1 MKEPSKMQ
9 PPQIDEAKY
18 RMLVEAV
25 TDYAVYMIDA
35 AGYVISW
42 NPGAQRFKGYTAAEI
57 LGHHFSRFYPTH
69 DIEAGVP
76 QRALSVAAQEGRF
89 ETEGWR
95 VRKDGTSFWAH
106 VIIDPVIDPGG
117 ELVGFAKITR
127 DLTERKRAEDALR
140 RSEEQF
146 RLLVQGVTDYAIYM
160 VDPQGIV
167 TSWNVGAERIK
178 GYTPEEII
186 GRSFALFYDQADQD
200 AGVPQKSL
208 ADAARSGKLQS
219 EGWRVRRDGTRFWA
233 HVLIEP
239 IRDKAGVIQGYAKV
253 TRDVTEQRRA
263 QEALEQAR
271 EALFQSQKMDALGQ
285 LTGGI
290 AHDFNNLL
298 MVFLSTLNLL
308 RKQLAHDDK
317 AKALVD
323 AAIQGAQR
331 GSTMTQRLLAFARRQ
346 ELNTE
351 AVDIPAM
358 VRGMADLLQRALGPS
373 ICIETRFPLSLDMVY
388 GDVNQLELALLN
400 LAINARDAMPQGGS
414 IIIAGQPEL
423 VREGH
428 VSALPSGRYIRLSLT
443 DTGEGMDEDTL
454 ARAAEP
460 FFTTKDVGK
469 GTGLGLPMVHGL
481 AEQLGGRLMLKSR
494 KGEGTTVELWLK
506 VAQPEPE
513 ARVEPTAQPVPE
525 AVAAPAAAPMVV
537 LVVDDDS
544 LVLMSTVAMLE
555 DLGHIVIEANSG
567 MQALDLLERNHG
579 IEAMMTDQ
587 AMPLLTGVQLA
598 AQARVQRPQLPIILA
613 SGYAELPQ
621 GSGSDLI
628 RLRKPY
634 RQEDLAHALD
644 VARER
649 ARAAGTRVVAQTP
662 QDQES

>member
-1 MKEPSKMQ
+1 MKEPAKMHA
-9 PPQIDEAKY
+9 PQIDEAKY

-35 AGYVISW
+35 AGYIISW

-57 LGHHFSRFYPTH
+57 LGHHFSRFYPPA
-69 DIEAGVP
+69 DIEAGLP
-76 QRALSVAAQEGRF
+76 QRALAVAAREGRF

-106 VIIDPVIDPGG
+106 VIIDPVIDPDGK
-117 ELVGFAKITR
+117 LVGFAKITR
-127 DLTERKRAEDALR
+127 DLTEKKQAEDALR

-160 VDPQGIV
+160 VDAQGIV
-167 TSWNVGAERIK
+167 TSWNVGAQRIK
-178 GYTPEEII
+178 GYAPEEII
-186 GRSFALFYDQADQD
+186 GRSFSLFYDEGDRQ

-208 ADAARSGKLQS
+208 ENAAREGKLQS
-219 EGWRVRRDGTRFWA
+219 EGWRVRKDGTRFWA

-239 IRDKAGVIQGYAKV
+239 IRDETGVIQGYAKV
-253 TRDVTEQRRA
+253 TRDVTEQRHA

-308 RKQLAHDDK
+308 RKQLANDHK
-317 AKALVD
+317 ATALVD

-351 AVDIPAM
+351 AVDVPAL
-358 VRGMADLLQRALGPS
+358 VHGMADLLQRALGPS
-373 ICIETRFPLSLDMVY
+373 IHIETRFPLSLEKVY
-388 GDVNQLELALLN
+388 GDANQLELALLN

-423 VREGH
+423 VGEGH
-428 VSALPSGRYIRLSLT
+428 ASALPSGRYVRLSLI
-443 DTGEGMDEDTL
+443 DTGEGMDEETL

-481 AEQLGGRLMLKSR
+481 TEQLGGRLTLKSR
-494 KGEGTTVELWLK
+494 KGEGTTVELWLRA
-506 VAQPEPE
+506 VQPDLE
-513 ARVEPTAQPVPE
+513 ALVVEP
-525 AVAAPAAAPMVV
+525 VAKPASRQASTLASAPMVV

-555 DLGHIVIEANSG
+555 DMGHVVVEATSG
-567 MQALDLLERNHG
+567 TQALEILQQDQA
-579 IEAMMTDQ
+579 IEAMMTDH
-587 AMPLLTGVQLA
+587 AMPLMTGVQLA
-598 AQARVQRPQLPIILA
+598 EKARDQRPDLPVILA

-621 GSGSDLI
+621 GSGTDLI

-634 RQEDLAHALD
+634 RQEDLARALD
-644 VARER
+644 VAKER
-649 ARAAGTRVVAQTP
+649 TRIAAAAHATRLQDP
-662 QDQES
+662 QE

>member
-1 MKEPSKMQ
+1 MHSPH
-9 PPQIDEAKY
+9 IDEAKY

-35 AGYVISW
+35 AGYIISW

-57 LGHHFSRFYPTH
+57 LGHHFSRFYPLP
-69 DIEAGVP
+69 DVEAGLP
-76 QRALSVAAQEGRF
+76 ERALRVAAQEGRF

-95 VRKDGTSFWAH
+95 VRKDGTRFWAH
-106 VIIDPVIDPGG
+106 VIIDPVIDPDGR
-117 ELVGFAKITR
+117 LVGFAKITR
-127 DLTERKRAEDALR
+127 DLTERKQAEDALR

-160 VDPQGIV
+160 VDAKGIV
-167 TSWNVGAERIK
+167 TSWNVGAQRIK
-178 GYTPEEII
+178 GYAPEDII
-186 GRSFALFYDQADQD
+186 GRSFALFYDSCDQD
-200 AGVPQKSL
+200 AGVPQSSL
-208 ADAARSGKLQS
+208 DIAAREGKFES
-219 EGWRVRRDGTRFWA
+219 EGWRVRKDGTRFWA

-253 TRDVTEQRRA
+253 TRDVTEQRQA

-308 RKQLAHDDK
+308 RKHLADDDK
-317 AKALVD
+317 ATALVD

-351 AVDIPAM
+351 AVDIPDL
-358 VRGMADLLQRALGPS
+358 VRGMTDLLQRALGPS
-373 ICIETRFPLSLDMVY
+373 ISVDTRFPLGLEKVY
-388 GDVNQLELALLN
+388 GDANQLELALLN
-400 LAINARDAMPQGGS
+400 LAINARDAMPEGGS
-414 IIIAGQPEL
+414 IIIEGKPEL
-423 VREGH
+423 VQDGH
-428 VSALPSGRYIRLSLT
+428 ASALPSGRYVRLSLT
-443 DTGEGMDEDTL
+443 DTGEGMDDETL

-481 AEQLGGRLMLKSR
+481 AEQLGGRLVLKSR
-494 KGEGTTVELWLK
+494 KGAGTTVELWLK
-506 VAQPEPE
+506 MVQTENPALTEPVVAKPTDH
-513 ARVEPTAQPVPE
+513 VESTP
-525 AVAAPAAAPMVV
+525 AVAPMVV

-555 DLGHIVIEANSG
+555 DLGHVVVEATSG
-567 MQALDLLERNHG
+567 PQALEILQQNGG
-579 IEAMMTDQ
+579 IQTMMTDH
-587 AMPLLTGVQLA
+587 AMPLMTGVQLA
-598 AQARVQRPQLPIILA
+598 EQAQLKRPGLPVILA
-613 SGYAELPQ
+613 SGYADLPQ
-621 GSGSDLI
+621 GAGADLI

-634 RQEDLAHALD
+634 RQDDLARALE

-649 ARAAGTRVVAQTP
+649 SRAAGALAMASALQG
-662 QDQES
+662 QES

>member
-1 MKEPSKMQ
+1 MKEPAKMHA
-9 PPQIDEAKY
+9 PQIDEAKY

-35 AGYVISW
+35 AGYIISW

-57 LGHHFSRFYPTH
+57 LGHHFSRFYPPA
-69 DIEAGVP
+69 DIEAGLP
-76 QRALSVAAQEGRF
+76 QRALAVAAREGRF

-106 VIIDPVIDPGG
+106 VIIDPVIDPDGK
-117 ELVGFAKITR
+117 LVGFAKITR
-127 DLTERKRAEDALR
+127 DLTEKKQAEDALR

-160 VDPQGIV
+160 VDPKGIV
-167 TSWNVGAERIK
+167 TSWNVGAQRIK
-178 GYTPEEII
+178 GYVPEEII
-186 GRSFALFYDQADQD
+186 GRSFALFYDEGDRQ

-208 ADAARSGKLQS
+208 ENAAREGKLQS
-219 EGWRVRRDGTRFWA
+219 EGWRVRKDGTRFWA

-239 IRDKAGVIQGYAKV
+239 IRDEAGVIQGYAKV
-253 TRDVTEQRRA
+253 TRDVTEQRQA

-308 RKQLAHDDK
+308 RKQLANDEK
-317 AKALVD
+317 ATALLD

-351 AVDIPAM
+351 AVDVPAL
-358 VRGMADLLQRALGPS
+358 VHGMADLLARALGPS
-373 ICIETRFPLSLDMVY
+373 INIETRFPLLLDKIH
-388 GDVNQLELALLN
+388 GDANQLELALLN

-414 IIIAGQPEL
+414 IIIAGKPEL
-423 VREGH
+423 VEEGH
-428 VSALPSGRYIRLSLT
+428 ASALPGGRYIRLSLT
-443 DTGEGMDEDTL
+443 DTGEGMDDETL

-481 AEQLGGRLMLKSR
+481 AEQLGGRLVLKSR

-506 VAQPEPE
+506 VAQPE
-513 ARVEPTAQPVPE
+513 VD
-525 AVAAPAAAPMVV
+525 APAESVARPASEVVTPVAAPMVV
-537 LVVDDDS
+537 LVVDDDN

-555 DLGHIVIEANSG
+555 DLGHVVVEASSG
-567 MQALDLLERNHG
+567 SQALDILRENDA
-579 IEAMMTDQ
+579 IEAMMTDH
-587 AMPLLTGVQLA
+587 AMPLMTGVQLA
-598 AQARVQRPQLPIILA
+598 EKARVQRPRLPIILA

-621 GSGSDLI
+621 GSGADLI

-634 RQEDLAHALD
+634 RQEELSRALD
-644 VARER
+644 VAKER
-649 ARAAGTRVVAQTP
+649 VRAAGASARAVQP
-662 QDQES
+662 EQGK

>member
-1 MKEPSKMQ
+1 MKEPAKMHA
-9 PPQIDEAKY
+9 PQIDEAKY

-35 AGYVISW
+35 AGYIISW

-57 LGHHFSRFYPTH
+57 LGHHFSRFYPPA
-69 DIEAGVP
+69 DIEAGLP
-76 QRALSVAAQEGRF
+76 QRALAVAAREGRF

-106 VIIDPVIDPGG
+106 VIIDPVIDPDGK
-117 ELVGFAKITR
+117 LVGFAKITR
-127 DLTERKRAEDALR
+127 DLTEKKQAEDALR

-167 TSWNVGAERIK
+167 TSWNVGAQRIK
-178 GYTPEEII
+178 GYEPEEII
-186 GRSFALFYDQADQD
+186 GRSFALFYDEGDRQ

-208 ADAARSGKLQS
+208 ENAAREGKLQS
-219 EGWRVRRDGTRFWA
+219 EGWRVRKDGTRFWA

-239 IRDKAGVIQGYAKV
+239 IRDETGVIQGYAKV
-253 TRDVTEQRRA
+253 TRDVTEQRQA

-308 RKQLAHDDK
+308 RKQLANDEK
-317 AKALVD
+317 ATALLD

-351 AVDIPAM
+351 AVDVPAL
-358 VRGMADLLQRALGPS
+358 VHGMADLLARALGPS
-373 ICIETRFPLSLDMVY
+373 VNIETRFPLSLDKIH
-388 GDVNQLELALLN
+388 GDANQLELALLN

-414 IIIAGQPEL
+414 IVIAGQPEL
-423 VREGH
+423 VEEGH
-428 VSALPSGRYIRLSLT
+428 ASALPSGRYIRLSLT
-443 DTGEGMDEDTL
+443 DTGEGMDDETL

-481 AEQLGGRLMLKSR
+481 AEQLGGRLVLKSR

-506 VAQPEPE
+506 VAQPE
-513 ARVEPTAQPVPE
+513 VD
-525 AVAAPAAAPMVV
+525 APAEPVAKPALEVLTPVAAPMVV
-537 LVVDDDS
+537 LVVDDDN

-555 DLGHIVIEANSG
+555 DLGHVVFEASSG
-567 MQALDLLERNHG
+567 PQALDILRENDA
-579 IEAMMTDQ
+579 IEAMMTDH
-587 AMPLLTGVQLA
+587 AMPLMTGVQLA
-598 AQARVQRPQLPIILA
+598 EKVRVQRPGLPIILA

-621 GSGSDLI
+621 GSGTDLI

-634 RQEDLAHALD
+634 RQEELSRALD
-644 VARER
+644 VAKER
-649 ARAAGTRVVAQTP
+649 VRAAGASAGVARAGQGK
-662 QDQES
+662 

>member
-1 MKEPSKMQ
+1 MKEPANMHS
-9 PPQIDEAKY
+9 PQIDEAKY

-35 AGYVISW
+35 AGYIISW

-57 LGHHFSRFYPTH
+57 LGHHFSRFYPLS
-69 DIEAGVP
+69 DVEAGLP
-76 QRALSVAAQEGRF
+76 ERALRVAAQEGRF

-95 VRKDGTSFWAH
+95 VRKDGTRFWAH
-106 VIIDPVIDPGG
+106 VIIDPVIDSAG

-127 DLTERKRAEDALR
+127 DLTERKQTEDALR

-167 TSWNVGAERIK
+167 ISWNVGAQRIK
-178 GYTPEEII
+178 GYAPEEII
-186 GRSFALFYDQADQD
+186 GRSFSLFYDPHDQD

-208 ADAARSGKLQS
+208 DAAAREGKFQS

-253 TRDVTEQRRA
+253 TRDVTEQRQA

-308 RKQLAHDDK
+308 RKHIADDDK
-317 AKALVD
+317 ATALVD

-351 AVDIPAM
+351 AVDIPEL
-358 VRGMADLLQRALGPS
+358 VRGMTDLLQRALGPS
-373 ICIETRFPLSLDMVY
+373 ISVETRFPLGLEKVY
-388 GDVNQLELALLN
+388 GDANQLELALLN

-423 VREGH
+423 VGENH
-428 VSALPSGRYIRLSLT
+428 ASALPGGRYIRLSLT
-443 DTGEGMDEDTL
+443 DTGEGMDEETL

-481 AEQLGGRLMLKSR
+481 AEQLGGRLVLKSR
-494 KGEGTTVELWLK
+494 RGEGTTVELWLK
-506 VAQPEPE
+506 MVPSEAKTPPGPVAKPAPDTDSM
-513 ARVEPTAQPVPE
+513 P
-525 AVAAPAAAPMVV
+525 AVAPMVV
-537 LVVDDDS
+537 LVVDDDN

-555 DLGHIVIEANSG
+555 DLGHVVVEATSG
-567 MQALDLLERNHG
+567 PQALEILRHHEG
-579 IEAMMTDQ
+579 IQAMMTDH
-587 AMPLLTGVQLA
+587 AMPLMTGVQLA
-598 AQARVQRPQLPIILA
+598 EQARTQRPGLPVILA

-621 GSGSDLI
+621 GTGTDLI

-634 RQEDLAHALD
+634 RQQDLARALD
-644 VARER
+644 VAKER
-649 ARAAGTRVVAQTP
+649 SLQAPRP
-662 QDQES
+662 

>member
-1 MKEPSKMQ
+1 MKEPAKMHA
-9 PPQIDEAKY
+9 PQIDEAKY

-35 AGYVISW
+35 AGYIISW
-42 NPGAQRFKGYTAAEI
+42 NPGAQRFKGYTATEI
-57 LGHHFSRFYPTH
+57 LGHHFSRFYPPA
-69 DIEAGVP
+69 DIEAGLP
-76 QRALSVAAQEGRF
+76 QRALDVAAREGRF

-106 VIIDPVIDPGG
+106 VIIDPVIDPDGR
-117 ELVGFAKITR
+117 LVGFAKITR
-127 DLTERKRAEDALR
+127 DLTEKKQAEDALR

-160 VDPQGIV
+160 VDAQGIV
-167 TSWNVGAERIK
+167 TSWNVGAQRIK
-178 GYTPEEII
+178 GYAPEEII
-186 GRSFALFYDQADQD
+186 GRSFALFYDEGDRQ

-208 ADAARSGKLQS
+208 ENAAREGKLQS
-219 EGWRVRRDGTRFWA
+219 EGWRVRKDGTRFWA
-233 HVLIEP
+233 HVLIQP
-239 IRDKAGVIQGYAKV
+239 IRDEAGVIQGYAKV
-253 TRDVTEQRRA
+253 TRDVTEQRHA

-308 RKQLAHDDK
+308 RKQLAGDDK
-317 AKALVD
+317 ATALLD

-351 AVDIPAM
+351 AVDVPAL
-358 VRGMADLLQRALGPS
+358 VHGMADLLARALGPS
-373 ICIETRFPLSLDMVY
+373 INIETRFPLLLDKIH
-388 GDVNQLELALLN
+388 GDANQLELALLN

-414 IIIAGQPEL
+414 IVIAGQPEL
-423 VREGH
+423 VEEGH
-428 VSALPSGRYIRLSLT
+428 ASALPSGRYIRLSLT
-443 DTGEGMDEDTL
+443 DTGEGMDDETL

-481 AEQLGGRLMLKSR
+481 AEQLGGRLVLKSR

-506 VAQPEPE
+506 VAQPE
-513 ARVEPTAQPVPE
+513 
-525 AVAAPAAAPMVV
+525 VAAPAEPVAKPASEALTPVAAPMVV

-555 DLGHIVIEANSG
+555 DLGHVVVEASSG
-567 MQALDLLERNHG
+567 LQALAILRDNQA
-579 IEAMMTDQ
+579 IEAMMTDH
-587 AMPLLTGVQLA
+587 AMPLMTGVQLA
-598 AQARVQRPQLPIILA
+598 EKARVQRPGLPIILA

-621 GSGSDLI
+621 GSGADLI

-634 RQEDLAHALD
+634 RQEELSRALD
-644 VARER
+644 VAKER
-649 ARAAGTRVVAQTP
+649 VRAVGDSSRVARAGQGK
-662 QDQES
+662 

>member
-1 MKEPSKMQ
+1 MKEPAKMHS
-9 PPQIDEAKY
+9 PQIDEAKY

-35 AGYVISW
+35 AGYIISW

-57 LGHHFSRFYPTH
+57 LGHHFSRFYPPA
-69 DIEAGVP
+69 DIEAGLP
-76 QRALSVAAQEGRF
+76 QRALDVAAREGRF

-95 VRKDGTSFWAH
+95 VRKDGTCFWAH
-106 VIIDPVIDPGG
+106 VIIDPVIDPEGK
-117 ELVGFAKITR
+117 LVGYAKITR
-127 DLTERKRAEDALR
+127 DLTERKKTEDALR

-160 VDPQGIV
+160 VDAQGIV
-167 TSWNVGAERIK
+167 TSWNVGAQRIK
-178 GYTPEEII
+178 GYAPEEII
-186 GRSFALFYDQADQD
+186 GRSFALFYDPADRE
-200 AGVPQKSL
+200 AGIPQKSL
-208 ADAARSGKLQS
+208 ESAARDGKLQS
-219 EGWRVRRDGTRFWA
+219 EGWRVRKDGTRFWA

-239 IRDKAGVIQGYAKV
+239 IRDKSGVIQGYAKV
-253 TRDVTEQRRA
+253 TRDVTEQRQA

-308 RKQLAHDDK
+308 RKQLANDHK
-317 AKALVD
+317 ATALVD

-351 AVDIPAM
+351 AVDIPAL
-358 VRGMADLLQRALGPS
+358 VRGMADLLQRALGPT
-373 ICIETRFPLSLDMVY
+373 IHIETRFPLSLEKIH
-388 GDVNQLELALLN
+388 GDANQLELALLN

-414 IIIAGQPEL
+414 IVISARPEL
-423 VREGH
+423 IEEGH
-428 VSALPSGRYIRLSLT
+428 ASGLPGGRYICLSLT
-443 DTGEGMDEDTL
+443 DTGEGMDEATL

-481 AEQLGGRLMLKSR
+481 TEQLGGRLTIKSQ
-494 KGEGTTVELWLK
+494 KGKGTTVELWLK
-506 VAQPEPE
+506 AVQPEVKAPAEPAARPAAQP
-513 ARVEPTAQPVPE
+513 AT
-525 AVAAPAAAPMVV
+525 PATAPMVV

-555 DLGHIVIEANSG
+555 DLGHVVVEATSG
-567 MQALDLLERNHG
+567 SQALDILKQNQA
-579 IEAMMTDQ
+579 IEAMMTDH
-587 AMPLLTGVQLA
+587 AMPLMTGVQLA
-598 AQARVQRPQLPIILA
+598 EKAWGQRPDLPIILA

-621 GSGSDLI
+621 GSGADLI

-634 RQEDLAHALD
+634 RQDDLVRALD
-644 VARER
+644 VAKER
-649 ARAAGTRVVAQTP
+649 ARNATTRSTCGKGP
-662 QDQES
+662 GG

>member
-1 MKEPSKMQ
+1 MHS
-9 PPQIDEAKY
+9 PQIDEAKY

-35 AGYVISW
+35 AGYIISW

-57 LGHHFSRFYPTH
+57 LGHHFSRFYPPA
-69 DIEAGVP
+69 DIEAGLP
-76 QRALSVAAQEGRF
+76 QRALDVAAREGRF

-95 VRKDGTSFWAH
+95 VRKDGTCFWAH
-106 VIIDPVIDPGG
+106 VIIDPVIDPEGK
-117 ELVGFAKITR
+117 LVGYAKITR
-127 DLTERKRAEDALR
+127 DLTERKKTEDALR

-160 VDPQGIV
+160 VDAQGIV
-167 TSWNVGAERIK
+167 TSWNVGAQRIK
-178 GYTPEEII
+178 GYAPEEII
-186 GRSFALFYDQADQD
+186 GRSFALFYDPADRE
-200 AGVPQKSL
+200 AGIPQKSL
-208 ADAARSGKLQS
+208 ESAARDGKLQS
-219 EGWRVRRDGTRFWA
+219 EGWRVRKDGTRFWA

-239 IRDKAGVIQGYAKV
+239 IRDKSGVIQGYAKV
-253 TRDVTEQRRA
+253 TRDVTEQRQA

-308 RKQLAHDDK
+308 RKQLANDHK
-317 AKALVD
+317 ATALVD

-351 AVDIPAM
+351 AVDIPAL
-358 VRGMADLLQRALGPS
+358 VRGMADLLQRALGPT
-373 ICIETRFPLSLDMVY
+373 IHIETRFPLSLEKIH
-388 GDVNQLELALLN
+388 GDANQLELALLN

-414 IIIAGQPEL
+414 IVISARPEL
-423 VREGH
+423 IEEGH
-428 VSALPSGRYIRLSLT
+428 ASGLPGGRYICLSLT
-443 DTGEGMDEDTL
+443 DTGEGMDEATL

-481 AEQLGGRLMLKSR
+481 TEQLGGRLTIKSQ
-494 KGEGTTVELWLK
+494 KGKGTTVELWLK
-506 VAQPEPE
+506 AVQPEVKAPAEPAARPAAQP
-513 ARVEPTAQPVPE
+513 AT
-525 AVAAPAAAPMVV
+525 PATAPMVV

-555 DLGHIVIEANSG
+555 DLGHVVVEATSG
-567 MQALDLLERNHG
+567 SQALDILKQNQA
-579 IEAMMTDQ
+579 IEAMMTDH
-587 AMPLLTGVQLA
+587 AMPLMTGVQLA
-598 AQARVQRPQLPIILA
+598 EKAWGQRPDLPIILA

-621 GSGSDLI
+621 GSGADLI

-634 RQEDLAHALD
+634 RQDDLVRALD
-644 VARER
+644 VAKER
-649 ARAAGTRVVAQTP
+649 ARNATTRSTCGKGP
-662 QDQES
+662 GG